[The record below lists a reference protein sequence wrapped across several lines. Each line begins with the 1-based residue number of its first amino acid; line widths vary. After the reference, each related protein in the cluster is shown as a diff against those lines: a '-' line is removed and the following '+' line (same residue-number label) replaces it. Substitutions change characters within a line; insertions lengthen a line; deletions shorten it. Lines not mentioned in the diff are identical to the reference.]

1 VEILVDSSLDGVGL
15 VPFVLLVITEFS
27 ESCRLTCQINDLGG
41 NMSVESALRFI
52 QTVRADPALAGRI
65 QALGTT
71 VDLCELVSLGAE
83 IDIEFTGDELQN
95 AYRYDWKM
103 RLVHLRT
110 RTDRAAPEVSAPG
123 RLGET

>member
-1 VEILVDSSLDGVGL
+1 
-15 VPFVLLVITEFS
+15 
-27 ESCRLTCQINDLGG
+27 
-41 NMSVESALRFI
+41 MSVESALRFI
-52 QTVRADPALAGRI
+52 QTVRADPALTGRI

-71 VDLCELVSLGAE
+71 VDLGELVSLGAE
-83 IDIEFTGDELQN
+83 IDIKFTADELQT

-110 RTDRAAPEVSAPG
+110 RVDRPATEVSAPG